1 MRYFCAVVEHGGV
14 SRAARALHMAQPPL
28 SQRLRELEEELGTAL
43 FERQGRRLVLTHAGA
58 VFHEHARQI
67 LNAVERT
74 REDVLRATV
83 DVQPP
88 LRIGLSTTGRAQ
100 WLERYPAVQARF
112 AERRMGIVIADS
124 AYLERMLRQGE
135 IDLALMQPPQQNAG
149 LTVTPL
155 QASPLLGVA
164 GGIELPADL
173 KSLTVEDLGRHPLLL
188 VRRSIGT
195 GLYELLLQQLAAH
208 GISANVPIYCT
219 DSTLLLEM
227 LRLGRPGIAIVP
239 ALEVPQVPADC
250 RALPLDV
257 DLPPFQLSL
266 VHRAT
271 AFDARAVAAMRE
283 IWSGPVDR
291 SSTD

>member
-1 MRYFCAVVEHGGV
+1 MDLKRMRYFCAVVEHGGV
-14 SRAARALHMAQPPL
+14 SPAARALHMAQPPL
-28 SQRLRELEEELGTAL
+28 SQRLRELEQELGASL
-43 FERQGRRLVLTHAGA
+43 FERHGRRMVLTHAGE

-74 REDVLRATV
+74 REDVLRARV

-100 WLERYPAVQARF
+100 WLERFPVVQARF

-155 QASPLLGVA
+155 QASPLLGVV
-164 GGIELPADL
+164 GGIDLPADL
-173 KSLTVEDLGRHPLLL
+173 TALTAEELGRHPLLL
-188 VRRSIGT
+188 VRRSIGM
-195 GLYELLLQQLAAH
+195 GLYELLLQQLAAR

-227 LRLGRPGIAIVP
+227 LRLGRPGIALVP
-239 ALEVPQVPADC
+239 ALEVREVPPGC
-250 RALPLDV
+250 RALPLDIE
-257 DLPPFQLSL
+257 LPPFQLSL
-266 VHRAT
+266 VHRALG
-271 AFDARAVAAMRE
+271 FDAAAVGAMKE
-283 IWSGPVDR
+283 IWRGP
-291 SSTD
+291 

>member
-28 SQRLRELEEELGTAL
+28 SQRLRELEQELGTRL
-43 FERQGRRLVLTHAGA
+43 FERQGRRLVLTHAGQ

-74 REDVLRATV
+74 REDVLRARL

-100 WLERYPAVQARF
+100 WLERFPAVQQRF
-112 AERRMGIVIADS
+112 ASRRMGIVIADS

-155 QASPLLGVA
+155 RASPLLGVV
-164 GGIELPADL
+164 GGIDLPAEATV
-173 KSLTVEDLGRHPLLL
+173 LTVEDLGRHPLLL
-188 VRRSIGT
+188 VRRSIGM
-195 GLYELLLQQLAAH
+195 GLYELLLQQLAAR
-208 GISANVPIYCT
+208 GISADVPIYCT

-227 LRLGRPGIAIVP
+227 LRLGRPGIAVVP
-239 ALEVPQVPADC
+239 ALEVREVPAGC

-266 VHRAT
+266 VHRAIG
-271 AFDARAVAAMRE
+271 FDAATVRAMKE
-283 IWSGPVDR
+283 IWGAA
-291 SSTD
+291 

>member
-14 SRAARALHMAQPPL
+14 TRAARALHMAQPPL
-28 SQRLRELEEELGTAL
+28 SQRLRELEDELGARL
-43 FERQGRRLVLTHAGA
+43 FDRQGRRLVLTHAGR
-58 VFHEHARQI
+58 VFHESARQI

-74 REDVLRATV
+74 REDVLRATL
-83 DVQPP
+83 DVEPP

-100 WLERYPAVQARF
+100 WLERFPAVQARF
-112 AERRMGIVIADS
+112 ASRRMGIVIADT

-164 GGIELPADL
+164 CGIDLPADL
-173 KSLTVEDLGRHPLLL
+173 TSLTVEELGRHPLLL
-188 VRRSIGT
+188 VRRSTGM

-208 GISANVPIYCT
+208 GISADVPIYCT
-219 DSTLLLEM
+219 DSALLLEM
-227 LRLGRPGIAIVP
+227 LRLGRPGIAVVP
-239 ALEVPQVPADC
+239 ALEVRQVPPGC
-250 RALPLDV
+250 RALPLEV

-271 AFDARAVAAMRE
+271 GFDAVAVAAMKE
-283 IWSGPVDR
+283 IWR
-291 SSTD
+291 AT